1 MKALRYDMKKNGLA
15 EWNTLNEEQRTFISV
30 FFNGVCSGKRCLT
43 LGCRN
48 SPFDI
53 MKCPTFKK
61 WRSQVVINKVK
72 EQKEYSLND
81 YLEELK
87 KIEQGR

>member
-1 MKALRYDMKKNGLA
+1 MKKKNGLA
-15 EWNTLNEEQRTFISV
+15 EWNTLNEEQRKFV
-30 FFNGVCSGKRCLT
+30 LEFFNNFCSGRRCKT
-43 LGCRN
+43 IYCRN

-53 MKCPTFKK
+53 IKCPTFKK
-61 WRSQVVINKVK
+61 WRTEIMLAKTRELQQ
-72 EQKEYSLND
+72 EQKEFSLDD